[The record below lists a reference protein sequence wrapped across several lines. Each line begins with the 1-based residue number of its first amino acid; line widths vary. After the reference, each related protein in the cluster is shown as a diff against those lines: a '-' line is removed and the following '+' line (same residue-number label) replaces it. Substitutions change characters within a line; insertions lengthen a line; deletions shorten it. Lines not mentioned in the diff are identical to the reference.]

1 MRIYLVRHG
10 QTEEN
15 AARIIQGWN
24 PGTLTALGIEQA
36 ERLALRLKAVRF
48 DAIYASDSGRAAHTA
63 RIITQFHDT
72 PIQFT
77 AALRERHMGIFQ
89 GRHFTEFDQA
99 QAQSGLTEKDFKPEG
114 GENLHEVRERAESFV
129 QSLRA
134 QHLRQTLLLVAH
146 GRWNTMLLGAA
157 SGMSIDEALTIKQTN
172 TCVNLLECDEGGN
185 FRIQLLNCA
194 AHLTDE
200 SFTDLVK
207 EKPDV
212 ASYS

>member
-1 MRIYLVRHG
+1 
-10 QTEEN
+10 
-15 AARIIQGWN
+15 
-24 PGTLTALGIEQA
+24 
-36 ERLALRLKAVRF
+36 
-48 DAIYASDSGRAAHTA
+48 
-63 RIITQFHDT
+63 
-72 PIQFT
+72 
-77 AALRERHMGIFQ
+77 MGIFQ